1 MFDYQH
7 KSIAVKDKIHSHFTT
22 SIPKIEVSFIS
33 KKQGSYS
40 KYFMLLSVNDIYYQS
55 LSYAKENSHL
65 FSVKNVEI
73 IDKLADKQKF
83 AKAFMKKDIEVQQHV

>member
-1 MFDYQH
+1 
-7 KSIAVKDKIHSHFTT
+7 
-22 SIPKIEVSFIS
+22 
-33 KKQGSYS
+33 
-40 KYFMLLSVNDIYYQS
+40 MLLSINDIYYQS